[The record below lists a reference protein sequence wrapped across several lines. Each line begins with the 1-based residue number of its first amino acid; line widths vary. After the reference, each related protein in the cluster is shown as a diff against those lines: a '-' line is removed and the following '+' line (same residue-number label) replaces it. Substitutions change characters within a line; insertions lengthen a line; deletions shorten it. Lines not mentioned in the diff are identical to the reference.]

1 MKKTLTVLLIA
12 LVALSTVLVSC
23 SKKSAA
29 PAAPAAST
37 AAPAA
42 QPTAPAKQEV
52 VADKSYVIRIY
63 SNTND
68 ESEVAW
74 FKEHAAAAGFIIDMD
89 DNSVYSG
96 DTAAVQAANE
106 GKDADVVFGL
116 NETRWGQIINGE
128 YANLKL
134 VEWTP
139 SWANLVGGFK
149 YDGKAYG
156 MTIQDILMLYRT
168 DALGTN
174 GKAIKM
180 DHWYQMAEQ
189 GYVFYRQGKV
199 GGTTNG
205 NINNCMLY
213 PFTDPTSPAGGISV
227 EGWKALWN
235 YCAKGVHTGDSYG
248 FDPLNRGEVQL
259 STFYS
264 SSLYGSVDTADS
276 GSKNPLTYDVAKKA
290 PGNWALVEVADGSY
304 YIAEY
309 IGVIEKA
316 GRTEAQTL
324 QVKAFC
330 DWLGSTATQIEYA
343 NQFDRYPC
351 NTEAAK
357 ACDIV
362 DYAGIYSLPNM
373 AKNIVP
379 GTNMEYNAYV
389 AAHTAEW
396 TNIMTNLGFFWKE
409 GTHAEPDWNNLDWA
423 TLCKAK

>member
-1 MKKTLTVLLIA
+1 MKKTLVVLLIA
-12 LVALSTVLVSC
+12 LVALSCVFAGGATE
-23 SKKSAA
+23 K
-29 PAAPAAST
+29 
-37 AAPAA
+37 
-42 QPTAPAKQEV
+42 
-52 VADKSYVIRIY
+52 ADTDYVIRIY

-89 DNSVYSG
+89 DNSVFSG

-106 GKDADVVFGL
+106 GKDADVIFGL
-116 NETRWGQIINGE
+116 NETRWGQIINGQYE
-128 YANLKL
+128 NIKL
-134 VEWTP
+134 VEWKP
-139 SWANLVGGFK
+139 SWAELVGGFK
-149 YDGKAYG
+149 YDNKAYG
-156 MTIQDILMLYRT
+156 MTIQNVLMLYRT
-168 DALGTN
+168 DKLGTN
-174 GKAIKM
+174 GKALKF

-189 GYVFYRQGKV
+189 GYKFFRQGKV

-213 PFTDPTSPAGGISV
+213 PFADPSSPAGGISV
-227 EGWKALWN
+227 EGWKKLWN
-235 YCAKGVHTGDSYG
+235 YCAKGVWTGDSYG
-248 FDPLNRGEVQL
+248 FDPLNRGEVQV

-276 GSKNPLTYDVAKKA
+276 GSTNPLTYDAAKQA
-290 PGNWALVEVADGSY
+290 PGNWALVDVKDGSY

-309 IGVIEKA
+309 IGVVEKA
-316 GRTEAQTL
+316 GRTEAQTA

-330 DWLGSTATQIEYA
+330 DWLGSTETQIEYA
-343 NQFDRYPC
+343 NQFDRFPC

-357 ACDIV
+357 KCDIV
-362 DYAGIYSLPNM
+362 DYAGIYELPNM

-389 AAHTAEW
+389 AAHSAEW

-409 GTHAEPDWNNLDWA
+409 GTHAEPDWDHLDWT